1 MKRSL
6 KRIVKLILEDLI
18 NLKYQQNT
26 RSLKRE
32 AIKIIIK
39 EIKKIK
45 DNVKYIYIMKK
56 TFILLFIILISC
68 GKDGTEQQ
76 WKKGNLHTHSF
87 WSDGDDF
94 PEMIIDWYKTNNY
107 QFIALSDHNTIAD
120 NIYWYKLKQSDVEN
134 KTLDKYKKR
143 FGDWVE
149 SKNDSTG
156 TYVRLKTFNEYKN
169 KLDDLNSFLIIKS
182 EEVTSSFENKPVH
195 INVTNIQEKID
206 PFKGNSVYEVMQK
219 TIDAVNA
226 QRKKLNIPM
235 FAHINHPNFGY
246 GINVEDLKKLNGE
259 RFFEVYNGHPAV
271 HNEGDDLHID
281 LETMWDIINISY
293 YDNNKPLLLGIA
305 TDDSHNYH
313 KKSTSLSNT
322 GRGWVMVNSKKIETL
337 SLIESMESGNFYS
350 SSGVELKKVK
360 HNKEKLVVEI
370 EPNKGVNYEIFFIGY
385 RKDDSQVQ
393 VLKRVKG
400 NSADYIFKENDL
412 FVRAKISSDEIK
424 VNPYVEGE
432 TTQAWTQPV
441 IVRKN

>member
-56 TFILLFIILISC
+56 IFILLFIILISC

-281 LETMWDIINISY
+281 LETMWDLINISY

-370 EPNKGVNYEIFFIGY
+370 EPNKGVNYEIVFIGY

-441 IVRKN
+441 IVGKN